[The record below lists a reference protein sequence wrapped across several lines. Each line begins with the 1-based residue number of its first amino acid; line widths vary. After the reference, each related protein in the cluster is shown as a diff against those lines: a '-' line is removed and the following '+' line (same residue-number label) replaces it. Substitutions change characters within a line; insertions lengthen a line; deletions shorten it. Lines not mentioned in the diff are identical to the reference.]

1 MRASEFLKL
10 LTLYDDRF
18 LSFPVGAFMPLV
30 KQRVF
35 FIMHITTPMKPF
47 FSIIIPY
54 HNSKDTIGPLLFSI
68 AQSKKVP
75 PLEVIIVDDGS
86 DEPLQK
92 TSPARAG
99 LNLRIVRLNHN
110 KGPAVAR
117 NRGADAA
124 KGTFLVFLDSDVILY
139 PDALGNLWNIYT
151 DDPDI
156 MAVTGVWV
164 KHQKTQKFF
173 PNFKALRDWSY
184 WINERDKNGYYYLFS
199 TRIASIKRAVFARL
213 RGFDETYG
221 APLVEDIEFTYRI
234 ARRYAVIFAQNVR
247 VRHEFEDFWPIA
259 KKYFWRS
266 YYWTKLYQ
274 KRKKFDPVAT
284 TFQEAVTTL
293 SGVGIVGM
301 SLVVILSFFIRS
313 TMYDV
318 RFMNNS
324 TIAMYFFVLLTSYFV
339 LLLFHLFL
347 IRKFLLF
354 TYREKGFLFA
364 IQSFFTGL
372 VLYCFIAFGALWGRI
387 H

>member
-1 MRASEFLKL
+1 
-10 LTLYDDRF
+10 
-18 LSFPVGAFMPLV
+18 
-30 KQRVF
+30 
-35 FIMHITTPMKPF
+35 MKPF

-54 HNSKDTIGPLLFSI
+54 HNSKDTIGPLLSSI
-68 AQSKKVP
+68 AQSKKIP

-99 LNLRIVRLNHN
+99 LNIRIVRLNHN

-293 SGVGIVGM
+293 SGVGIVIIFIGGILWAVS
-301 SLVVILSFFIRS
+301 SLIFGFHYPMIHELITFSIGIAPSGHVVTVPIISINTFLF
-313 TMYDV
+313 
-318 RFMNNS
+318 
-324 TIAMYFFVLLTSYFV
+324 LTVF
-339 LLLFHLFL
+339 FHLFL